1 MRPTVLNFTATGSGN
16 SAWVPVDTYVPA
28 AQYALVLRTTGNSVS
43 TEMTYDD
50 PFATSA
56 PLAIPVTATNLAS
69 ATTTQ
74 FATHMTPVRAFRLN
88 ASAAGT
94 YSLTIVQQGT
104 Q

>member
-1 MRPTVLNFTATGSGN
+1 MRPTVLNFTATGSSA

-28 AQYALVLRTTGNSVS
+28 AQFAMVLRTTGNAVS
-43 TEMTYDD
+43 AEMTYDD
-50 PFATSA
+50 PFATSV
-56 PLAIPVTATNLAS
+56 PLAIPVTATNMAS

-74 FATHMTPVRAFRLN
+74 VATHMTPVRAFRLN

-104 Q
+104 K